1 MANLGTL
8 DEHIRP
14 HLHTSALLVIDMQ
27 NDFLDDGALPVP
39 GTAAVLPSLA
49 RLLEAFRRA
58 RRPIVH
64 AVRIYDGEDVDLV
77 RRTAVTRDDARIVR
91 PGTDGS
97 RIVRALLPADAGP
110 LDPELLL
117 RSGFQVVGDSE
128 VVMWKPRWSAFH
140 RTGLDALLER
150 AGVDTVVIAGC
161 NLPNCPRATLFDA
174 SARDLR
180 TVLAIDATSRV
191 TDERLADARAI
202 GVVPMTAAEV
212 ADGLESDR

>member
-1 MANLGTL
+1 MVNLGTL

-14 HLHTSALLVIDMQ
+14 RLHTSALLVIDMQ

-39 GTAAVLPSLA
+39 GTTAVLP
-49 RLLEAFRRA
+49 RLTRLVEAFRRA

-64 AVRIYDGEDVDLV
+64 AVRIYDGDDIDLV

-97 RIVRALLPADAGP
+97 RIVRALLPADAGT
-110 LDPELLL
+110 LDPELLV
-117 RSGFQVVGDSE
+117 RGGFQAVGDSE

-150 AGVDTVVIAGC
+150 AGVDTVVVAGC

-180 TVLAIDATSRV
+180 TVLAVDATSQV

-212 ADGLESDR
+212 AYGFESER